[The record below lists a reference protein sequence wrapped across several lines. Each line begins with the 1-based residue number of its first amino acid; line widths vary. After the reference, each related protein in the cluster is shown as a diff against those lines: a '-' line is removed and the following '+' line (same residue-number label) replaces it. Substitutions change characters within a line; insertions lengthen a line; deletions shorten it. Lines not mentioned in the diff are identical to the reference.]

1 MKLFPLCTIILILII
16 TASCISASGENRT
29 IYPED
34 QTKDQGSYQAVDR
47 SSETSVPKKLTTEG
61 MDSRFLKSIV
71 SVEIMQNKTN
81 GQAIG
86 TAFII
91 ETANSNSIL
100 ITAKHVVF
108 DSNRNQII
116 PNLGYRFNQI
126 SSSSKLFPEQD
137 VVKQGKGSW
146 FISQQNDVACRFIE
160 IPENC
165 DVYRMSESL
174 LLPSDQIL
182 AGAPVR
188 VLGFPLGL
196 RATDHADPV
205 LRSGMVARSDKNN
218 IILDAFVF
226 PGNSGGPVLYVP
238 TVILKGPMLH
248 TSSLNRE
255 RLVGVVSSYISYQ
268 DVAYSTQTQRPRV
281 MFEENT
287 GLCNIVPAE
296 TILALLNRADV
307 LAMDVPRKDPNK

>member
-165 DVYRMSESL
+165 DVYRMSES
-174 LLPSDQIL
+174 
-182 AGAPVR
+182 
-188 VLGFPLGL
+188 
-196 RATDHADPV
+196 
-205 LRSGMVARSDKNN
+205 
-218 IILDAFVF
+218 
-226 PGNSGGPVLYVP
+226 
-238 TVILKGPMLH
+238 
-248 TSSLNRE
+248 
-255 RLVGVVSSYISYQ
+255 
-268 DVAYSTQTQRPRV
+268 
-281 MFEENT
+281 
-287 GLCNIVPAE
+287 
-296 TILALLNRADV
+296 
-307 LAMDVPRKDPNK
+307 